1 MLTINV
7 TSKRQLL
14 YNEASEGSFQLT
26 DSAIRKL
33 FLYSKYRNSLPN
45 TKVLLLDVRYAGH
58 NCKFARLG
66 SVYIVIKSFKAYKE
80 SRPIGVPEASVSQ
93 TSPKCQIHMMCYPY
107 MSVVRTADLLG
118 SGIHERL
125 KTDLSNTACDS
136 HYAAYQSLLC

>member
-1 MLTINV
+1 M
-7 TSKRQLL
+7 
-14 YNEASEGSFQLT
+14 T

-33 FLYSKYRNSLPN
+33 FSYSKYRNSLPN
-45 TKVLLLDVRYAGH
+45 TKLLLLDVRYVRQAWAGH
-58 NCKFARLG
+58 NCKFAMFG

-93 TSPKCQIHMMCYPY
+93 ASPKCQIHMMCYPY
-107 MSVVRTADLLG
+107 KFVVRAADLLG